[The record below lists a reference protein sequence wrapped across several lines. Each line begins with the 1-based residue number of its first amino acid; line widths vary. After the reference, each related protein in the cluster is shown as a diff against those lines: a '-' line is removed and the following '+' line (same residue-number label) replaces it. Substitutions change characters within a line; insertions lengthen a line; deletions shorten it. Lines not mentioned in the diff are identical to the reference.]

1 MHRFEIEN
9 WGIVESIN
17 NPFIDFFFKK
27 TNKIDKTLEINKKH
41 EFSNGEILEYRCR
54 IESYTIL

>member
-27 TNKIDKTLEINKKH
+27 TNKIDKTLEINKNMN
-41 EFSNGEILEYRCR
+41 SATVRYLSIDAG
-54 IESYTIL
+54 